1 MFITKRKLRKAL
13 SEFKNET
20 RREKLYAKYPAK
32 TEEQKIKN
40 AYSMGY
46 EDGIDN
52 MCNGLIYR
60 FKL

>member
-1 MFITKRKLRKAL
+1 MFITKRKLRKVL
-13 SEFKNET
+13 SEFNNTT
-20 RREKLYAKYPAK
+20 RREKLYAKYPAE

-46 EDGIDN
+46 EDGTDN
-52 MCNGLIYR
+52 MCNGLVYR